1 MEYSNQL
8 LPAQLMA
15 SIAAR
20 EKHLRRQQKISQQEL
35 ALRSGVSFGSIKRF
49 ETSGE
54 ISLVSLL
61 KIAQA
66 LNCLED
72 FQNLFALRD
81 DPEKIKALFTD

>member
-1 MEYSNQL
+1 MFFSTSL
-8 LPAQLMA
+8 LPADIMMA
-15 SIAAR
+15 MAAR
-20 EKHLRRQQKISQQEL
+20 EKILRKQQKLSQQEL

-66 LNCLED
+66 LNCLDD
-72 FQNLFALRD
+72 FQNLFVVRD
-81 DPEKIKALFTD
+81 NMEKIKTLFSQ